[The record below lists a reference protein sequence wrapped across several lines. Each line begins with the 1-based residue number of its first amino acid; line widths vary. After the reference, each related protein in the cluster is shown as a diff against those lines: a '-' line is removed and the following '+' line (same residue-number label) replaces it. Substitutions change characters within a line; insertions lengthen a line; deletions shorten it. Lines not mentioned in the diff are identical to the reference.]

1 MALIV
6 VPFRGADANS
16 RLGMPSEAR
25 RRLGLAMLGDVLEVC
40 AESAETR
47 LVSSDDEARAVAAA
61 LGCDVAPDPGGG
73 QGAAVAAALA
83 VVPSAPVAV
92 VNADLPCATPAD
104 VEAVLDAAQDAVA
117 LVAARDGTT
126 NALGLPAADVFAPLY
141 GAGSAARFRAH
152 AVALGLAS
160 VTVAAPN
167 LIDDVDTV
175 VDLRRVQERAGR
187 RTRAAID
194 ELVPSVAL

>member
-1 MALIV
+1 MALLV

-16 RLGMPSEAR
+16 RLSMAADAR
-25 RRLGLAMLGDVLEVC
+25 RTLGLAMLGDVLEAC
-40 AESAETR
+40 TATAETR

-61 LGCDVAPDPGGG
+61 LGCGVVDDPGGG

-83 VVPSAPVAV
+83 VARQGSVAV

-104 VEAVLDAAQDAVA
+104 VEAMLGAARDAVA

-141 GAGSAARFRAH
+141 GPGSAARFRAH
-152 AVALGLAS
+152 AAACGLAS
-160 VTVAAPN
+160 VAVAAPN

-175 VDLRRVQERAGR
+175 ADLRRVQDRAGR
-187 RTRAAID
+187 RTRAALD
-194 ELVPSVAL
+194 ELVPKVAL